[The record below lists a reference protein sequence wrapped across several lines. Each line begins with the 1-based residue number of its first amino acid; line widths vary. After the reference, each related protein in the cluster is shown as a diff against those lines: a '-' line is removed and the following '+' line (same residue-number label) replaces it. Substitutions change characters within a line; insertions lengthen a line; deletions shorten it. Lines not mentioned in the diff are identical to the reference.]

1 MIEDDPGLDQRTP
14 AEVTARPTP
23 IGPQDALW
31 AVFLEALN
39 EAKLPTDDLLEG
51 NQRFVAL
58 VQGKVIG
65 FGGYYRDG
73 QEVLLRS
80 IVVASERRRAGN
92 GRRIVA
98 ALLDRSREDGAER
111 AWLLTTTAQPFFERL
126 GFVVNRRDA
135 APRAISSTREF
146 SALCPL
152 SALLMCLSLA

>member
-51 NQRFVAL
+51 NHRFYAL
-58 VQGKVIG
+58 AQGEVIG

-98 ALLDRSREDGAER
+98 ALLDRAREDGGKR
-111 AWLLTTTAQPFFERL
+111 AWLLTTSAQPFFEQL
-126 GFVVNRRDA
+126 GFVATHRDA
-135 APRAISSTREF
+135 APHAISSTREF
-146 SALCPL
+146 STLCPA
-152 SALLMCLSLA
+152 SAVLMCLSLA

>member
-1 MIEDDPGLDQRTP
+1 LIEGGPALDPWAAVEP
-14 AEVTARPTP
+14 TARLTP
-23 IGPQDALW
+23 ISPQDALW

-39 EAKLPTDDLLEG
+39 ASRLPTDDLPEG
-51 NQRFVAL
+51 NQRFYAL
-58 VQGKVIG
+58 VEGEVVG

>member
-1 MIEDDPGLDQRTP
+1 MIEDRL
-14 AEVTARPTP
+14 AASVTAQFTP

-31 AVFLEALN
+31 AVFLAALDEAR
-39 EAKLPTDDLLEG
+39 LPTDDLLEG
-51 NQRFVAL
+51 DQRFYAL
-58 VQGKVIG
+58 VQGEAIG
-65 FGGYYRDG
+65 FGGYCCDG

-80 IVVASERRRAGN
+80 IVVASERRRAGS

-135 APRAISSTREF
+135 APRAISNTREF